1 MIQAEVI
8 PSEHGWT
15 WFRQQDSSHLI
26 EHPDF
31 DERIRKWASESL
43 MCRHNHISTSSH
55 LEGIHTMS
63 GTLTVKLTD
72 EPHDSWL
79 LHYYIAG
86 DKLVT
91 VGDMSWLVHQVEPEE
106 WDRHIASLSRPVEG
120 FLFIMNS
127 FIRVLFARMDEIEVD
142 LTDIEERMR
151 KSNGSRLLREIIDLR
166 NQLTRW
172 NLHTVALR
180 EIEYGVEETFPEI
193 IDHSET
199 YRILNIYLKRI
210 RMLQQ
215 NYEHEIDSLL
225 KVDDNIANYRS
236 NTIMKTLTVFTVLL
250 TPMTA
255 LGAIWG
261 MNFKNMPEL
270 EWKWGYAGAL
280 GLIFGLT
287 LVTYL
292 WLRSTGLTG
301 DILNMDMSRDKN
313 KDLRK

>member
-8 PSEHGWT
+8 PSEHDWT
-15 WFRQQDSSHLI
+15 WFRQQDSSRLI

-31 DERIRKWASESL
+31 DERIRRWASESL

-55 LEGIHTMS
+55 LEGTHTMS

-72 EPHDSWL
+72 EPQDSWL

-106 WDRHIASLSRPVEG
+106 WDRHITGLSRPVEG

-127 FIRVLFARMDEIEVD
+127 FIRALFARMDEIEMD

-199 YRILNIYLKRI
+199 YRILSIYLKRI

-301 DILNMDMSRDKN
+301 DILNMNMSRDKN